1 MSNNSKQ
8 ENIFENQPLLIILV
22 AFLVGILIMYA
33 SNNSSNQNNVS
44 DSVPTKTQEIQQ
56 QTEKIFYTIS
66 TVNIRKCSSL
76 SCDVV
81 GQYPINTDLT
91 LPYNSL
97 PEMPEWIQIS
107 WVDGGSTIFGFIS
120 KNVLSESRTK
130 IIEKVVEKQ
139 QSGLSS
145 IIKSWRPRVAYI
157 ECTFQYSDTGQV
169 YYRSSGSG
177 MALNLKNNDGV
188 TVTSIVTNKHVFS
201 DENGYGP
208 SKCVAKLPDS
218 NSLYEVSRN
227 DIKLGLGGIDW
238 GYLHITN
245 PDNYIRNLISKDL
258 NWCQSR
264 AEIGEPLV
272 VLGYPSYG
280 SDYLEIT
287 ATEGIISGYDG
298 KYYTTSAKIEQGNS
312 GGVAI
317 LQKDNCYLGI
327 PTAVKLG
334 AFESLGR
341 ILDVKY
347 IFQ

>member
-1 MSNNSKQ
+1 MNNESKQ
-8 ENIFENQPLLIILV
+8 DNISENKPLLIILG
-22 AFLVGILIMYA
+22 AFLVGVLIIYA
-33 SNNSSNQNNVS
+33 SYNSPDQNNIS
-44 DSVPTKTQEIQQ
+44 DSIPIDTQEVQQ
-56 QTEKIFYTIS
+56 QTEKTFYTTS
-66 TVNIRKCSSL
+66 TINIRKCASL

-81 GQYPINTDLT
+81 GQYPLNIDLI
-91 LPYNSL
+91 LPYNSFS
-97 PEMPEWIQIS
+97 EMPEWVQIS
-107 WVDGGSTIFGFIS
+107 WVDNGTTIFGFINKS
-120 KNVLSESRTK
+120 VLSENRTQ
-130 IIEKVVEKQ
+130 IVEKVVEKKPV
-139 QSGLSS
+139 GLSS

-157 ECTFQYSDTGQV
+157 ECTFRYSDTGQI
-169 YYRSSGSG
+169 YDYSSGSG
-177 MALNLKNNDGV
+177 IALKLKNNDGIAV
-188 TVTSIVTNKHVFS
+188 TTIVTNRHVFS

-208 SKCVAKLPDS
+208 SKCFAKLPDNDS
-218 NSLYEVSRN
+218 IYEVNNN
-227 DIKLGLGGIDW
+227 DIKLGIGGIDW
-238 GYLHITN
+238 GYFHITN
-245 PDNYIRNLISKDL
+245 SDSYIKNLVSQDL

-264 AEIGEPLV
+264 AEIGEPLI

-280 SDYLEIT
+280 SDYSEIT
-287 ATEGIISGYDG
+287 ATEGIISGYDE